1 MPDRKLHIIIVN
13 WNGEKVIGECLESL
27 RSIDYSN
34 FRITVVD
41 NASMDS
47 SPEIIRN
54 SFPEVELIENEEN
67 LLFAG
72 GNNIALRR
80 ALDQDGE
87 LFLLLNNDTE
97 VDPDFATELAEVL
110 KNPEAGIAGPKIYY
124 YDDPRRIWYGG
135 GGFYPLIGVPRH
147 LNIRKLDTG
156 RQEQPGETGY
166 VTGCAMMVKRE
177 VFRDIGLLDVSY
189 RMYCED
195 VDFCLRAKEAGW
207 ECWYA
212 PEARVWHKVS
222 SSSGGGF
229 TPYKFENRIA
239 SNARLIIRHKPLWWR
254 MAAAPVQALL
264 LVIVVI
270 SLIFTGKWNLVG
282 AAARGISR
290 VFRAGYL
297 W

>member
-13 WNGEKVIGECLESL
+13 WNGEKVIGECLKSL
-27 RSIDYSN
+27 RSLDYGN

-41 NASMDS
+41 NASTDS

-110 KNPEAGIAGPKIYY
+110 KKPEAGIAGPKIYY

-156 RQEQPGETGY
+156 RQEQPEETGY

-195 VDFCLRAKEAGW
+195 VDLCLRAKEAGW

-229 TPYKFENRIA
+229 SPYKFENRIA
-239 SNARLIIRHKPLWWR
+239 SSARLFIRHKPLWWR
-254 MAAAPVQALL
+254 MAVAPVQALL

-270 SLIFTGKWNLVG
+270 SLIFTGKWDLVR

-290 VFRAGYL
+290 VLRAGYL
-297 W
+297 